1 MKGGEARLAS
11 SGVSGLVY
19 AYRRV
24 LVVAIHLV
32 LWTVAFF
39 GAFLLRFDARFPSH
53 LWPSVKVWLPVMLAL
68 RVVVYFYFG
77 MFHGLWRYT
86 GARDLLALF
95 QAATVS
101 TVLTVLY
108 VHFVGPLGLP
118 RTVIVLEWLISI
130 FAVGGLRFSV
140 RTLREISHQ
149 MTLAG
154 TLDQRKKI
162 LLVGAGDGGEM
173 LMRELRRTQ
182 GARYEVVGIVDDNPA
197 KHGEHIHGVPVLG
210 YIAQVPEL
218 VERLGVN
225 EVIVAIPSASG
236 REMRR
241 IVELCRRDGV
251 RVRTIPGVESLI
263 EGRVQVSQ
271 IRNVAIED
279 LLGREPVKLDTELIA
294 AALNGA
300 VVMVTGAGGSI
311 GSEICRQVCRF
322 GPSKLILVEQ
332 AENALFEI
340 HRELREAYPA
350 VTVVPRIADICDSK
364 RIEQLFAWHRPQVVY
379 HAAAHKHVPM
389 MELNPGEAIKNNVF
403 GTRKV
408 ADFADQYGVTT
419 FVMISTDK
427 AVNPTSIMGVSK
439 RVAEIYIQALSQRSK
454 TRFITVRF
462 GNVLGSNG
470 SVVPIF
476 REQIARGG
484 PVTVTHPEM
493 KRYFMTIPE
502 ASQLVLQA
510 GAMGEGGEIFVLDM
524 GEPVKI
530 VDLARDLIT
539 LSGLRPGEDIE
550 IVFSGIRPGE
560 KLFEELATD
569 EENADKTRHPKI
581 FVGRF
586 RPYEWQ
592 RVIDGLAALHECSEG
607 ADDVLIRERFMALVP
622 EYKPASMTSPQAD
635 VEKRRRVATE
645 PAPPLDSAAA
655 VSGAVPSPEGEG
667 MPSNVVQLKRG

>member
-1 MKGGEARLAS
+1 VKSDVTSATPS
-11 SGVSGLVY
+11 SLPGLVY

-24 LVVAIHLV
+24 LVVVLHLA
-32 LWTVAFF
+32 LWTAALF
-39 GAFLLRFDARFPSH
+39 GAFLLRFDAQFPAG
-53 LWPSVKVWLPVMLAL
+53 LWPHVRVWLPVMLAI

-118 RTVIVLEWLISI
+118 RTVIVLEWLMSI

-149 MTLAG
+149 VTLAG

-182 GARYEVVGIVDDNPA
+182 GARYEVVGMVDDNPG

-210 YIAQVPEL
+210 AIAQVPEL
-218 VERLGVN
+218 VERLEVN

-236 REMRR
+236 RDMRR

-251 RVRTIPGVESLI
+251 LVRTIPGVESLI

-271 IRNVAIED
+271 LRNVAIED
-279 LLGREPVKLDTELIA
+279 LLGREPVRLDTALIA
-294 AALNGA
+294 GGINGA
-300 VVMVTGAGGSI
+300 VVVVTGAGGSI

-322 GPSKLILVEQ
+322 GPSKLVLIEQ
-332 AENALFEI
+332 AENALFEV
-340 HRELREAYPA
+340 HRELRESFPQ
-350 VTVVPRIADICDSK
+350 VTIVPRVADICDT
-364 RIEQLFAWHRPQVVY
+364 RRLEQLFAWHRPQVVY

-408 ADFADQYGVTT
+408 ADLADQYGVTT

-439 RVAEIYIQALSQRSK
+439 RVAEIYIQALSQRSR

-476 REQIARGG
+476 QEQIARGG

-539 LSGLRPGEDIE
+539 LSGLRPGEDIDL
-550 IVFSGIRPGE
+550 VFSGIRPGE
-560 KLFEELATD
+560 KLFEELAAD
-569 EENADKTRHPKI
+569 GENADKTRHPKI

-592 RVIDGLAALHECSEG
+592 RVVDGLAALHECSEG
-607 ADDVLIRERFMALVP
+607 ADDALVRERFMALVP
-622 EYKPASMTSPQAD
+622 EFRPGSMSSPQVD
-635 VEKRRRVATE
+635 VEKRKRVATE
-645 PAPPLDSAAA
+645 PPPALAATA
-655 VSGAVPSPEGEG
+655 TGAVPGAET
-667 MPSNVVQLKRG
+667 PSNVVQLKRG